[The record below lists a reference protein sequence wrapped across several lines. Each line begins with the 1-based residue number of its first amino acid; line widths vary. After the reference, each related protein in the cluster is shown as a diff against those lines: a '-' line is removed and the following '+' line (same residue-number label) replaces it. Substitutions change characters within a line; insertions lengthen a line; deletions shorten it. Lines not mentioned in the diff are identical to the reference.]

1 MVIGTDSGKRRRIA
15 GRVAC
20 MALACWA
27 LAAGLPALAQ
37 QNSSASVQA
46 LNSALDALAR
56 APTDVSAL
64 LRAGWASLNLDDTQA
79 ALGFFRRAEQA
90 APTNG
95 EAKAGEASAL
105 VRLHD
110 PVNAVKQ
117 FAAAEA
123 AGAPMAAYAGDRG
136 LALDLVGQNVA
147 AQQYYRQA
155 LAQKYDPEIVRRLA
169 LSQAISGDQRGS
181 DATLLPLL
189 QQQDLSA
196 YRTRAFALAILGKGE
211 DAVSIAEK
219 MLPANLSNRMAPYL
233 RYMPRLTRAQ
243 QAAAANL
250 GEFPAA
256 SEIGHDD
263 PQIAALAAQNP
274 APQVAQATP
283 DARLVP
289 SGQPLG
295 RSDRSKNDRREKRR
309 DRKSD
314 KNQGR
319 VSVTYA
325 PLPQPAVQPVAQL
338 PPPPAVT
345 AAVVQP
351 SAELPPVPR
360 QAAPQPSAELPAA
373 PQQTAPQP
381 VVVARLEQ
389 EPTPTPTPA
398 ATSPLQ
404 QPPAELPT
412 APQETVPKP
421 VLVAALEQ
429 QPPAPATTGVEQ
441 VARPALS
448 VATPAP
454 APRVRA
460 ATSPVSLADAFADFS
475 REIAPEGPPPGA
487 VDITKIKPARAIAK
501 PQQKPVAKPKPP
513 ANPSRI
519 WVQVGTGRDVKALE
533 FTWRKLTKEGG
544 SLLSRHDAYWAKWGR
559 TRRLVTGPYK
569 SEDDAQAAIKALKK
583 KGIGSFEFVSDE
595 GEEVT
600 PLK

>member
-1 MVIGTDSGKRRRIA
+1 MVIGTDSGKRHRIA

-373 PQQTAPQP
+373 PQQAAPQP

-412 APQETVPKP
+412 APQETVSKP

-448 VATPAP
+448 VATPPP

-475 REIAPEGPPPGA
+475 REIAPQGPPPGA

-533 FTWRKLTKEGG
+533 FTWRKLTKESG
-544 SLLSRHDAYWAKWGR
+544 SLLSRRDAYWAKWGR